1 MEVISFRIPKELKEK
16 MKKFK
21 YINWSKAIREKI
33 EEIIEKEESRKPC
46 DSSFIERKSGNYP

>member
-1 MEVISFRIPKELKEK
+1 

-21 YINWSKAIREKI
+21 HVNWSKAIREKI

-46 DSSFIERKSGNYP
+46 DSSFIERKSDNYP